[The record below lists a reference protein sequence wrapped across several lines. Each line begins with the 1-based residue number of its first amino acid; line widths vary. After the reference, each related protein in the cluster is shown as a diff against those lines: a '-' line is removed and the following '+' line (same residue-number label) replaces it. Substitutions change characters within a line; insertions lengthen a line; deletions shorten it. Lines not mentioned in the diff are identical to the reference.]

1 MADDLSGEVFMSE
14 EEAQA
19 AAEEAMQ
26 AIAEAVRQDEEGL
39 HVANIKRM
47 KDIMLVYKLL
57 KYITSGQQ
65 LQITYELNKPY
76 VSMAYVSVTGRAL
89 VFDHPKWFVLCSNLA
104 SNVEMYARMDGNTQV
119 NFTFNGFAN
128 KVE

>member
-26 AIAEAVRQDEEGL
+26 AIAEEVRQDEEGL
-39 HVANIKRM
+39 HVVNIKRM
-47 KDIMLVYKLL
+47 KDIRLVYKLL

-76 VSMAYVSVTGRAL
+76 VSMAYISVTGRAL
-89 VFDHPKWFVLCSNLA
+89 VFDHPKWFVVCSNLA
-104 SNVEMYARMDGNTQV
+104 SNVEMYARMDGCTQV
-119 NFTFNGFAN
+119 NFTFNGFTN